1 MKSFRDMN
9 RRVVAV
15 VFLTLLGL
23 ATGFAYLV
31 GQQHLF
37 SSGYELSAV
46 FSDTGGLT
54 TGQDVRVAGVR
65 SGRVTGIHPDFQHGH
80 VIVTMEVDSGIH
92 LGTGTHADV
101 ELSTL
106 LGGRYVRLSGP
117 VGHPYLEN
125 LSATRRQIPVERTSV
140 PFTITD
146 ALQNATR
153 FTDTIDTKTIDKL
166 LDETAKIKTPT
177 ATKLQQMLANFNT
190 LAGLLNDDAP
200 QIKDLIAKSKQ
211 LTGTLAAK
219 DTQLRQIIDASQ
231 KLLNTLVAR
240 RDELRQTLGQGSRL
254 VRTLTATIDQHQ
266 KDLDN
271 LLSSLHLLTTKLS
284 VNMDALNTDL
294 SLLGPTF
301 TLVGGVKS
309 PNKNDHW
316 LEGLLTGL
324 GPLQP
329 PGPVS
334 SKINQ
339 SSSGG

>member
-1 MKSFRDMN
+1 MKSFRDAN
-9 RRVVAV
+9 KRVVAV
-15 VFLTLLGL
+15 VFLSLLGL
-23 ATGFAYLV
+23 GTAFAYLV

-37 SSGYELSAV
+37 SGGYEVSAV

-65 SGRVTGIHPDFQHGH
+65 SGRVTGIHPDFQHGR
-80 VIVTMEVDSGIH
+80 VIVTMSVDGGIH
-92 LGTGTHADV
+92 LGRDTHADV

-106 LGGRYVRLSGP
+106 LGGRYVKLSGA
-117 VGHPYLEN
+117 VGRPYLDQ
-125 LSATRRQIPVERTSV
+125 LPAGQRRIPIERTTV
-140 PFTITD
+140 PFTVTD
-146 ALQNATR
+146 ALQNATKL
-153 FTDTIDTKTIDKL
+153 TQTIEPKTINKL

-177 ATKLQQMLANFNT
+177 QEKLRQMLANFNT

-200 QIKDLIAKSKQ
+200 QIKDLIARSKQ

-219 DTQLRQIIDASQ
+219 DDKLRQIIDSSQ
-231 KLLNTLVAR
+231 TLLDALVAR
-240 RDELRQTLGQGSRL
+240 RGELSRTLGQGSTL
-254 VRTLTATIDQHQ
+254 VRTLTGTIDRNQ
-266 KDLDN
+266 KELDN
-271 LLSSLHLLTTKLS
+271 LLSSLHLLTTRLS

-309 PNKNDHW
+309 PNPHDHW
-316 LEGLLTGL
+316 VEGLLTGL

-334 SKINQ
+334 SKING
-339 SSSGG
+339 SGG

>member
-1 MKSFRDMN
+1 VKSFRDVN
-9 RRVVAV
+9 KRVVAV
-15 VFLTLLGL
+15 VFLSLLGL

-31 GQQHLF
+31 GQQHVF
-37 SSGYELSAV
+37 SSGYEVSAV

-54 TGQDVRVAGVR
+54 AGQDVRVAGVR

-92 LGTGTHADV
+92 LGANTHADV

-117 VGHPYLEN
+117 VGHPYLDQV
-125 LSATRRQIPVERTSV
+125 SAGRRRIPLERTSV
-140 PFTITD
+140 PFTVTD
-146 ALQNATR
+146 ALQSATKL
-153 FTDTIDTKTIDKL
+153 TNTIDPKTINKL

-177 ATKLQQMLANFNT
+177 SEKLKEMLANFNT

-200 QIKDLIAKSKQ
+200 QIKDLIAKSNQ

-219 DTQLRQIIDASQ
+219 DDKLRQIIDASQ
-231 KLLNTLVAR
+231 TLLNALVAR
-240 RDELRQTLGQGSRL
+240 RNELRQTLGQGSRL
-254 VRTLTATIDQHQ
+254 VQTLTTTIDQHQ

-294 SLLGPTF
+294 ALLGPTF

-316 LEGLLTGL
+316 IEGLLTGL

-329 PGPVS
+329 PGPIS
-334 SKINQ
+334 SRINS